1 MFQFPEYIQEKLSVS
16 KTYYSLDS
24 MDNIEKCKVDPDYL
38 GDVMLVNENL
48 IWHSI
53 HKYIGKPEKVVRNIC
68 VEKEDLFQMGRIG
81 FIKAIRAFDT
91 KRGIRFSSFAVVAI
105 VREVKCFLRDSASI
119 IRPTRTAS
127 DLMTRLNRLEQ
138 DMQSLPSVA
147 ELAMML
153 DSDVESVTKA
163 MMIGNRVVY
172 LDEPHRQLGQSKGND
187 GEVTMLD
194 LIMDQQVLEHDVVD
208 KVYAETVVDWLRDRL
223 KEEEIRVLQWRMC
236 GYNQAQAAQK
246 EQMSQMRVSRIMKKI
261 SNLLT
266 DHEVCQQRSI

>member
-1 MFQFPEYIQEKLSVS
+1 MCQFPEYIQKKLSFS

-24 MDNIEKCKVDPDYL
+24 MDNIEMCKVDPEYL

-53 HKYIGKPEKVVRNIC
+53 HKYIGKPEKVVRNMC
-68 VEKEDLFQMGRIG
+68 VEKEDLIQLGRIG
-81 FIKAIRAFDT
+81 FLKAIRAFDT
-91 KRGIRFSSFAVVAI
+91 RRGIRFSSFAVIAI

-127 DLMTRLNRLEQ
+127 ELMTRIHRIEREL
-138 DMQSLPSVA
+138 QSLPPVA
-147 ELAMML
+147 DLAMML

-163 MMIGNRVVY
+163 MVIGKKVVY
-172 LDEPHRQLGQSKGND
+172 LDEPHRNQGQSKGPD
-187 GEVTMLD
+187 CEVTMLD

-208 KVYAETVVDWLRDRL
+208 KVYAETVVEWLRGRL

-236 GYNQAQAAQK
+236 GFNQAQAAEK
-246 EQMSQMRVSRIMKKI
+246 ERMSQMRVSRIMKKI
-261 SNLLT
+261 SNLLH
-266 DHEVCQQRSI
+266 DHEVVLAR